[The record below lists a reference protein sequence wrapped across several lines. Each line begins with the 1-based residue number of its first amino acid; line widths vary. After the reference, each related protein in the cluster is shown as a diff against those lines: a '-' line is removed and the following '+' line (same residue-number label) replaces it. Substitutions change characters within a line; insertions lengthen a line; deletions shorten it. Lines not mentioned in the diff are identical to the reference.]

1 MKRKRWLPDYVT
13 MFTDRHGRARFRYR
27 RKGFEGG
34 YFKSA
39 FGSKEFHAEYAAF
52 GRGEVDTVA
61 QAIER
66 AIPGTIDDLV
76 TRYFAVPS
84 RLGPTA
90 ATQSKIRAILS
101 KFRAEHGHR
110 IVADVQFEH
119 IDAIVEKAKAKRPSE
134 DGKRM
139 VGGVEAARKLRK
151 ELVRLFAYAKKIR
164 MRPDNPVEDSERIKV
179 AAGERSSGFHTWTEA
194 EIAQF
199 YERHPVGTKA
209 RLAMDLM
216 LWTGQRR
223 GDAIK
228 LGKNKLVD
236 GGVLFKQGKGGKVL
250 WLPLAP
256 QLVRSIVAVPKVE
269 GQEAYLVHAYGQPF
283 KNASF
288 GNWFRDRCNEA
299 GLPQCSAHGL
309 RKAMMRRLAE
319 LHLGNQ
325 SLKAVSG
332 HTRDEEVA
340 TYTRDVNQ
348 AAMAEHA
355 INLLSQWE
363 EGRDVSNTVFLD
375 VPALPAPADSEGE
388 NV

>member
-1 MKRKRWLPDYVT
+1 MSKRWLPQYVT
-13 MFTDRHGRARFRYR
+13 MFTDRHGKPHFRYR

-34 YFKSA
+34 YFKA
-39 FGSKEFHAEYAAF
+39 APGTKEFLAEYKAF
-52 GRGEVDTVA
+52 DTGKVDTVQ

-66 AIPGTIDDLV
+66 AMPGTIDDLV

-84 RLGPTA
+84 RLGPTET
-90 ATQSKIRAILS
+90 TQAKVRSIIS
-101 KFRAEHGHR
+101 KFRGEHKAR
-110 IVADVQFEH
+110 VVADVQFEH
-119 IDAIVEKAKAKRPSE
+119 IDAIIEKAKVKRRSD

-139 VGGVEAARKLRK
+139 IGGVEAARKLRK
-151 ELVRLFAYAKKIR
+151 ELRRLFAYAKKLK
-164 MRPDNPVEDSERIKV
+164 MRSDNPVEDTETIKV
-179 AAGERSSGFHTWTEA
+179 AAGERSKGFHTWTEP

-223 GDAIK
+223 GDMIRF
-228 LGKNKLVD
+228 GSDKLVD
-236 GGVLFKQGKGGKVL
+236 GGIQFSQGLQFSQAKGGKVL

-256 QLVRSIVAVPKVE
+256 QLIASIVAVPRVE
-269 GQEAYLVHAYGQPF
+269 GQKTYLVHAYGEPF

-288 GNWFRDRCNEA
+288 GNWFRDRCDEA

-325 SLKAVSG
+325 SLKSVSG

-348 AAMAEHA
+348 ARMADHA
-355 INLLSQWE
+355 IRLLSEWE
-363 EGRDVSNTVFLD
+363 QGRAVPNPIYLEDKREADDV
-375 VPALPAPADSEGE
+375 
-388 NV
+388 

>member
-1 MKRKRWLPDYVT
+1 MRQRFLPKYVT
-13 MFTDRHGRARFRYR
+13 VFTDRHGRQRFRYR

-34 YFKSA
+34 YFKAALGTDEFRREYKA
-39 FGSKEFHAEYAAF
+39 FESGKIDPIQEAIA
-52 GRGEVDTVA
+52 RTV
-61 QAIER
+61 
-66 AIPGTIDDLV
+66 PGTVDDLV

-84 RLGPTA
+84 RLGPTEP
-90 ATQSKIRAILS
+90 TQSKVRAIIS
-101 KFRAEHGHR
+101 RFRTEHGHR
-110 IVADVQFEH
+110 NVVDFEFDH
-119 IDAIVEKAKAKRPSE
+119 IEKIITRRIPKVPSA

-139 VGGVEAARKLRK
+139 EGGIEAARKLRK
-151 ELVRLFAYAKKIR
+151 ELVRLFDFAVKVK
-164 MRPDNPVEDSERIKV
+164 MRATNPAREAGRVKV
-179 AAGERSSGFHTWTEA
+179 AAGQRSKGFHTWTEA

-223 GDAIK
+223 GDMIRFSK
-228 LGKNKLVD
+228 DDLID
-236 GGVLFKQGKGGKVL
+236 GRIPIRQAKGGKEL
-250 WLPLAP
+250 LLPLAP
-256 QLVRSIVAVPKVE
+256 QLVASIVAVPRVD
-269 GQEAYLVHAYGQPF
+269 GQKTYLVHAHGKPF
-283 KNASF
+283 RNASF

-325 SLKAVSG
+325 SLKSVSG

-355 INLLSQWE
+355 IKLLSDWE
-363 EGRDVSNTVFLD
+363 QGRAVTNVLFIEHR
-375 VPALPAPADSEGE
+375 PE
-388 NV
+388 NSDEAA

>member
-1 MKRKRWLPDYVT
+1 MAKRWLPKHVT
-13 MFTDRHGRARFRYR
+13 MFTDRHGKPRFRYR

-39 FGSKEFHAEYAAF
+39 FGTEDFRKELASFQS
-52 GRGEVDTVA
+52 GQVDTVQ
-61 QAIER
+61 QAIR
-66 AIPGTIDDLV
+66 NTIPGTIDDLV

-90 ATQSKIRAILS
+90 ETQNKIRLILS
-101 KFRAEHGHR
+101 KFRDAHGHR

-119 IDAIVEKAKAKRPSE
+119 IEAIVEKAKAKQPVHKYND
-134 DGKRM
+134 DGSIRSTRM
-139 VGGVEAARKLRK
+139 IGGVEAARKLRK
-151 ELVRLFAYAKKIR
+151 ELIRLFDFAIGIR
-164 MRPDNPVEDSERIKV
+164 MRPDNPVRIAAKVKV
-179 AAGERSSGFHTWTEA
+179 AAGQRSKGFHTWSEA

-209 RLAMDLM
+209 RMAMDLM

-223 GDAIK
+223 GDAIRFSK
-228 LGKNKLVD
+228 DHVID
-236 GGVLFKQGKGGKVL
+236 GGIYVRQGKGGKEL
-250 WLPLAP
+250 WIPIAP
-256 QLVRSIVAVPKVE
+256 QLIRSIVAVPKVD
-269 GQEAYLVHAYGQPF
+269 GQKTYLVHSYGEPF

-288 GNWFRDRCNEA
+288 GNWFRARCNEA
-299 GLPQCSAHGL
+299 GLPHCSAHGL

-325 SLKAVSG
+325 TLKSISG

-348 AAMAEHA
+348 ARMAQHA
-355 INLLSQWE
+355 IDLLSKWE
-363 EGRDVSNTVFLD
+363 
-375 VPALPAPADSEGE
+375 AGE
-388 NV
+388 NPSAIPLLEGL